1 MAQNFD
7 YPYLRKVYL
16 VLFCSIACGF
26 LIFIGKDILV
36 PIAFSVLLAM
46 LLLPINKRLEK
57 RTGRVTAIMIS
68 LSLAIILIFI
78 IIYFFSTKIAAFV
91 NDLPTLKRQLNKHL
105 GSLQSYIYRE
115 FHLTRREQSDY
126 LEKATSEIQD
136 DKGGF
141 IGKTFITVTNSI
153 FTLILLPIYSFL
165 MLYYRDM
172 IKKFMIDIFSDKHKP
187 KVQEVITESR
197 LIVQGYM
204 TGLLIEMGI
213 ITAINTAGF
222 LIVGIHY
229 AFFLGLLAALLNLIP
244 YIGMLIASIFC
255 MLVTATTSNDL
266 SKIIW
271 VLVVLTVVQF
281 FDNNI
286 IMPKIVSSRVKI
298 NALIT
303 ILGVLVGGAIAGVS
317 GMFLSIPV
325 IAIFKV
331 ICDRIEA
338 LKPYGELMGDE
349 ITYARRGKLL
359 KRLRSKKKK
368 DTIA

>member
-1 MAQNFD
+1 M
-7 YPYLRKVYL
+7 
-16 VLFCSIACGF
+16 
-26 LIFIGKDILV
+26 

-46 LLLPINKRLEK
+46 LLLPVNKRLEK
-57 RTGRVTAIMIS
+57 KTNRVMAIMIS
-68 LSLAIILIFI
+68 LSLAIVCIVIVV
-78 IIYFFSTKIAAFV
+78 YFFSTQIAGFV
-91 NDLPTLKRQLNKHL
+91 DDLPTLKRQLNKHL
-105 GSLQSYIYRE
+105 ATLQRYIYRE
-115 FHLTRREQSDY
+115 FHLTRREQTEY
-126 LEKATSEIQD
+126 LEQATSEIKD
-136 DKGGF
+136 NKGGY
-141 IGKTFITVTNSI
+141 IGKTFIAVTQSF
-153 FTLILLPIYSFL
+153 FTLILLPIYTFL
-165 MLYYRDM
+165 ILYYRDM

-197 LIVQGYM
+197 LIVQSYM
-204 TGLLIEMGI
+204 TGLLIEMGV

-222 LIVGIHY
+222 LLFGIQY
-229 AFFLGLLAALLNLIP
+229 AFFLGFLAAVLNLIP
-244 YIGMLIASIFC
+244 YIGMLIASVFC

-271 VLVVLTVVQF
+271 VAVVLTVVQF

-303 ILGVLVGGAIAGVS
+303 IFGVLVGGAIAGVS

-331 ICDRIEA
+331 ICDRIED
-338 LKPYGELMGDE
+338 LQPYGELMGDE

-359 KRLRSKKKK
+359 KRFKSRKKK
-368 DTIA
+368 TINV